1 MKSNCRRAVVC
12 LSGGMDSTTALYW
25 ARKNFD
31 EVLAFGVSYG
41 SKHNRRERDMAHL
54 MCKKIGVSFSTY
66 DLPQYCS
73 EFKDSAIGDQRPF
86 LRSDLLE
93 SGGDIPY
100 GHYAE
105 ESMKKTVVP
114 FRNGIILSLA
124 VGFAESRDAN
134 TVVLGNHAG
143 DHAIYPDCRPEFVDA
158 FTQAAGYGTFNNVAL
173 FSPFCN
179 LTKADI
185 VRTGLYLDVPFELTW
200 SCYEGK
206 ARPCFRCGTCME
218 RTLSFWEAGV
228 PDPLLTSEEWTIALD
243 IALKIQK
250 NFEEQNG
257 R

>member
-1 MKSNCRRAVVC
+1 MNRAVVC

-25 ARKNFD
+25 ARKHFD

-54 MCKKIGVSFSTY
+54 MCKRIGISFSTY
-66 DLPQYCS
+66 DLPETCS

-93 SGGDIPY
+93 SGGNIPY

-124 VGFAESRDAN
+124 TGFAESRDAN
-134 TVVLGNHAG
+134 TIILGNHAG
-143 DHAIYPDCRPEFVDA
+143 DHAVYPDCRPEFVHA
-158 FTQAAGYGTFNNVAL
+158 FKQAASCGTFNNVLL

-179 LTKADI
+179 MPKAEI
-185 VRTGLYLDVPFELTW
+185 VRIGLQLKVPFELTW

-206 ARPCFRCGTCME
+206 ERPCLQCGTCME
-218 RTLSFWEAGV
+218 RTISFLEIGQE
-228 PDPLLTSEEWTIALD
+228 DPALTATEWAIAVK
-243 IALKIQK
+243 IAEKTQK
-250 NFEEQNG
+250 DFEKHNG
-257 R
+257 